1 MRRSVPGIALVAAG
15 LNVQAGSSRKTV
27 TPASIKLSSTA
38 GNTISLTLG
47 SATPAAAPATTPKGN

>member
-1 MRRSVPGIALVAAG
+1 
-15 LNVQAGSSRKTV
+15 
-27 TPASIKLSSTA
+27 LSSTA